1 MHGCRRNT
9 KAFILTWE
17 HGASG
22 AREGFDAMM
31 SVLGRWLGGAP
42 LYRGAE
48 VEVREKDGVR
58 TLHLG
63 SETIQSAMRLDT
75 PHALE
80 LAYTRAM
87 MGFLLFAS
95 TPERIL
101 IIGLG
106 GGSLS
111 KFLYHRLP
119 QARQTVIEISSEVIA
134 VARRFFFLPPDDGR
148 LSVELGEGAQ
158 YVGRC
163 KSSVDV
169 MLVDAYDGR
178 SLAAAFKVDAF
189 YVAAR
194 AALSRGGVLAMNLW
208 SSDWAFDHNLQ
219 RIERAFSG
227 RCICLPAERPGN
239 VIVFAFAEPPRGL
252 HWQELNQ
259 TARTLEQG
267 LGLPFPQFVAGL
279 KKMNPHDAHG
289 LRMDA

>member
-1 MHGCRRNT
+1 
-9 KAFILTWE
+9 
-17 HGASG
+17 
-22 AREGFDAMM
+22 MM

-63 SETIQSAMRLDT
+63 SETIQSAMRLDA
-75 PHALE
+75 PNALE

-87 MGFLLFAS
+87 MAFLLFAS
-95 TPERIL
+95 KPHRIL
-101 IIGLG
+101 MIGLG
-106 GGSLS
+106 GGSVS
-111 KFLYHRLP
+111 KFMYHRLP
-119 QARQTVIEISSEVIA
+119 QVRQTVIEVSSEVIT
-134 VARRFFFLPPDDGR
+134 VARKFFFLPPDDGR

-163 KSSVDV
+163 TSPVDV

-178 SLAAAFKVDAF
+178 SLAEAFKVDSF
-189 YVAAR
+189 YHAAR
-194 AALSRGGVLAMNLW
+194 AALARAGVLAMNLW

-239 VIVFAFAEPPRGL
+239 VIVFAFAEAPRRL
-252 HWQELNQ
+252 QWRELNE
-259 TARTLEQG
+259 TAGTLEQD
-267 LGLPFPQFVAGL
+267 LGLPFLQYVAGL
-279 KKMNPHDAHG
+279 KKMNQHDAHG
-289 LRMDA
+289 LRMNA